1 MKNKRIFCLIFPIAA
16 IILEALPYGAVLNFA
31 EPTGERIRRT
41 YSYFNL
47 TPFAYAN
54 FAPFITAL
62 LTVSLLALS
71 VWYCVKENKNLKI
84 GMTVL
89 SVVAFACSLLPLAYG
104 ISYFSVVGAFIS
116 VALLSNSCLLIFNK

>member
-1 MKNKRIFCLIFPIAA
+1 MKNKRILASVFPIVAL
-16 IILEALPYGAVLNFA
+16 ILAALPYGAVLNFFDP
-31 EPTGERIRRT
+31 ETGVIKRT